1 MLPLPVLRCCTM
13 ILLLVTVITA
23 ARAEKLEIT
32 SNPSGATVEIDGVA
46 VGTTPFAKDF
56 PGGYFHKTRTVF
68 GARLEH
74 PITVRV
80 SLAGYVTKEM
90 LMTEGP
96 MNWIGA
102 HNGRHY
108 GEYWLLKAN
117 HLHLDLEPISE
128 IFTGAIGVRLAEGA
142 KVELEPKLSDEALV
156 AEAKP
161 AVVRLSSSIGSG
173 SGFFIT
179 DSGVLATNAHV
190 AQGETSLIATFPG
203 GQQLDVKVVYVDPEL
218 DVALGKVEGKGIP
231 HLTLADIST
240 VHQGEG
246 VLAIGNPG
254 HSIAFSATKG
264 VVSAV
269 GRHPQGAPGTW
280 IQTDASINPGNSGG
294 PLLNSRGEVVGI
306 NTNKWVEQGYS
317 GINFALS
324 ASDLLRVLQ
333 QFYPKAL
340 PQVSLAVVTP
350 TTGANTPPPAPEGFG
365 TVSIVSDPN
374 GAEIFLDENFLG
386 NAPAKLRLP
395 AGPHTLTLKC
405 KDCTEWKRNIE
416 ILKGSQVNLNAELN
430 GENVSP
436 QP

>member
-1 MLPLPVLRCCTM
+1 MLPLPALRHCA
-13 ILLLVTVITA
+13 ISLLLVAVVTT

-46 VGTTPFAKDF
+46 VGTTPFEKDF

-74 PITVRV
+74 PMSIRL
-80 SLAGYVTKEM
+80 SLAGYVTKEI
-90 LMTEGP
+90 LVTEGP
-96 MNWIGA
+96 MNWIA
-102 HNGRHY
+102 FNGRNH
-108 GEYWLLKAN
+108 GEYWLLKTN
-117 HLHLDLEPISE
+117 HLHVDLEQISD
-128 IFTGAIGVRLAEGA
+128 IFTGAVGVRLAEGA
-142 KVELEPKLSDEALV
+142 KVEMEPKLSVEALV

-161 AVVRLSSSIGSG
+161 AIVRLSSSTGSG
-173 SGFFIT
+173 SGFFVT
-179 DSGVLATNAHV
+179 DSGVPATNAHV
-190 AQGETSLIATFPG
+190 ARGENSLIATLPG
-203 GQQLDVKVVYVDPEL
+203 GQQLDVKVVYVDSEL

-240 VHQGEG
+240 VHQGES
-246 VLAIGNPG
+246 VLAIGNPA

-264 VVSAV
+264 IVSAV
-269 GRHPQGAPGTW
+269 GRHPQGVPGTW

-294 PLLNSRGEVVGI
+294 PLLNARGEVVGI
-306 NTNKWVEQGYS
+306 NTNKLVEQGYG

-340 PQVSLAVVTP
+340 SQVSLAVATP
-350 TTGANTPPPAPEGFG
+350 TSGADTPPPAPDGFG
-365 TVSIVSDPN
+365 TVSIASDPN
-374 GAEIFLDENFLG
+374 GAEIFLDEKFVG

-405 KDCTEWKRNIE
+405 KDCSEWKRNIE
-416 ILKGSQVNLNAELN
+416 VLKGSQVNMNAELN
-430 GENVSP
+430 DESVPP
-436 QP
+436 QL